1 MGHRMK
7 AFRYI
12 VAALVVSVASA
23 DTYYEK
29 TTIPPTIAAN
39 KVLGNGTAS
48 TAAPQQLAVGSCSTS
63 SSALIWTTSTGFG
76 CNTSI
81 NAATLG
87 SATFANPGAIGGGT
101 PAAGAFTTISATGQ
115 ITSTLVTGT
124 APFSVASTTNVAN
137 LNASTLS
144 GATFASPGAIG
155 STAASTG
162 LFTTIGASGLISPT
176 STVGIKG
183 TIGADSPAAGSVGEV
198 FSIHCLMAGAAAAG
212 SAVSLPVASPGVVT
226 WSSHTFVVSGPAN
239 YSCPINFSANGGAL
253 PTGLVV
259 GTTYYII
266 GSTVSGDTFQVA
278 DTMAHALAGTN
289 AINFTGAPS
298 GSPLAWIGYLIATT
312 NTVGGAG
319 MTLTAGDWDCSGTAE
334 WQELTNL
341 TVTEY
346 LQGINT
352 SAVIGTIGSYV
363 DLRLASSSLG
373 AASSSYVT
381 PIVQQNVSAST
392 TVYLVE
398 KATFSVGTQNA
409 GGLLRCRRM
418 R

>member
-1 MGHRMK
+1 MGDWMK
-7 AFRYI
+7 ALRYI
-12 VAALVVSVASA
+12 VLALVLVSVASA

-63 SSALIWTTSTGFG
+63 ASALIWTTSTGFG
-76 CNTSI
+76 CNTAI
-81 NAATLG
+81 NAATSTG
-87 SATFANPGAIGGGT
+87 VTNASAA
-101 PAAGAFTTISATGQ
+101 AAG
-115 ITSTLVTGT
+115 V
-124 APFSVASTTNVAN
+124 
-137 LNASTLS
+137 
-144 GATFASPGAIG
+144 
-155 STAASTG
+155 
-162 LFTTIGASGLISPT
+162 
-176 STVGIKG
+176 
-183 TIGADSPAAGSVGEV
+183 VGEV
-198 FSIHCLMAGAAAAG
+198 FNIHCLMAAAANAG

-226 WSSHTFVVSGPAN
+226 WTSHTFTVSGPAN
-239 YSCPINFSANGGAL
+239 YSCPINFSANGGTL
-253 PTGLVV
+253 PTGLVA

-289 AINFTGAPS
+289 AINFTGSPA
-298 GSPLAWIGYLIATT
+298 GSPLGWIGYLIATT

-334 WQELTNL
+334 WEELTNL

-352 SAVIGTIGSYV
+352 SAAIGTIGSYV

-381 PIVQQNVSAST
+381 PIVQQNVNAST